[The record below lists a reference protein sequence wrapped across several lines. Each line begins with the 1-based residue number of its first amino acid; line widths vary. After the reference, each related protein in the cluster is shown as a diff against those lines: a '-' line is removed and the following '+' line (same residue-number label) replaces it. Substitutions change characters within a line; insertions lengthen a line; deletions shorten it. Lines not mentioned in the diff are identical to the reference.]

1 METVASVASGGGWS
15 ILIDSAPRL
24 SQRLRHMIISVS
36 RQKGA
41 EGRESIKLAGNG
53 KRSQGGGLAGW
64 LAGYGEASSEQY
76 CSPQSSLCPAATS
89 CLLVSDRSLRPQ
101 VCVTDE
107 SIRCMAMR
115 GMARTLQPC
124 VRADGQG

>member
-1 METVASVASGGGWS
+1 
-15 ILIDSAPRL
+15 
-24 SQRLRHMIISVS
+24 MIISVS

-76 CSPQSSLCPAATS
+76 CSAQSSLCPAATS

-107 SIRCMAMR
+107 VEPMHGDEGNGEDA
-115 GMARTLQPC
+115 AA
-124 VRADGQG
+124 VRAGGRAGLSAIWRCA